1 MKVWNQ
7 NFQTTREL
15 ATYTIL
21 FIRHSH
27 PILLMRKLSFREIK
41 KLVQE
46 QAFQC
51 SIQIQGSLL
60 LTTIL
65 FQDIPSVNFTSV
77 LIYCSLSGFLGADY
91 KGLLDT
97 F

>member
-1 MKVWNQ
+1 
-7 NFQTTREL
+7 
-15 ATYTIL
+15 
-21 FIRHSH
+21 
-27 PILLMRKLSFREIK
+27 MRKLSFSEIK

-77 LIYCSLSGFLGADY
+77 LIYCSLSRFLGADY